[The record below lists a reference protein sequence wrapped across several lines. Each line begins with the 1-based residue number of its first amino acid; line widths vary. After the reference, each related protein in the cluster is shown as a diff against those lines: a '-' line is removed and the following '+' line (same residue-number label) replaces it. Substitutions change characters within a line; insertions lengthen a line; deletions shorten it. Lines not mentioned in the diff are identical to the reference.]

1 MSASPFLRCALASV
15 IVLTGGCE
23 RDPGAESTLPPT
35 GRGANPEAVVAA
47 PDQPEPVSPAEEVVE
62 DAPTPAGL
70 QAFVERR
77 ARALAR
83 APYRPRPTSLPGG
96 LDELDYDSHRA
107 IRFRPDAALWSS
119 EGRFQVQLFH
129 PGSLFT
135 KPVRLHVV
143 DDSVRALPF
152 DPDLFRYEGPAAGV
166 RERVAPVADRLGYA
180 GFRVHFPLNDADRM
194 DEVAVFQGASY
205 FRLVGPGQVYGLSGR
220 GLAIDVASDR
230 PEEFPDFTEFWLV
243 RPAPDA
249 DTLIV
254 HALLESPSVTG
265 AYRFALVPG
274 DRTELVVDA
283 RLFARTDVVKLG
295 VAPLSS
301 MFLYDANLAGA
312 FDDFRPEVHDSDGLL
327 MHTRSEEWIWRPLG
341 NRRGLRVTSLR
352 DVDPLGFGL
361 AQRARDFDAYLDLEA
376 RYHLRPSAW
385 VRVDSADRWGPG
397 GVELLEIPTETEFND
412 NIAAYWV
419 PDGPFL
425 AGDARRY
432 RYKVSTFEARLPQQT
447 LGQVVR
453 TRVGSTSLPG
463 APAEDATHSRR
474 FVIDFGG
481 GPLEGLGPD
490 TDVEVIAETL
500 AGSIDEVRAEPL
512 PDGAGWRA
520 SFRVRAGGDRPPDMR
535 VYLASGGRPLTETWS
550 YAWYPEHP

>member
-35 GRGANPEAVVAA
+35 GRGANPEAVGAT
-47 PDQPEPVSPAEEVVE
+47 PDHAEPGSPAEEVVE
-62 DAPTPAGL
+62 DASTPAGL

-83 APYRPRPTSLPGG
+83 APYRPRPTSLPGE
-96 LDELDYDSHRA
+96 LDELDYDTHRA

-119 EGRFQVQLFH
+119 EGRFQIQLFH
-129 PGSLFT
+129 PGSLFR
-135 KPVRLHVV
+135 KPVRVHVV

-166 RERVAPVADRLGYA
+166 RDRVAPVADRLGYA

-254 HALLESPSVTG
+254 HALLESPTVTG

-397 GVELLEIPTETEFND
+397 GVELLEIPTDTEFND

-432 RYKVSTFEARLPQQT
+432 RYSIPHRHRLRNPA
-447 LGQVVR
+447 
-453 TRVGSTSLPG
+453 SLLRISIESG
-463 APAEDATHSRR
+463 APR
-474 FVIDFGG
+474 
-481 GPLEGLGPD
+481 
-490 TDVEVIAETL
+490 
-500 AGSIDEVRAEPL
+500 
-512 PDGAGWRA
+512 
-520 SFRVRAGGDRPPDMR
+520 
-535 VYLASGGRPLTETWS
+535 
-550 YAWYPEHP
+550 